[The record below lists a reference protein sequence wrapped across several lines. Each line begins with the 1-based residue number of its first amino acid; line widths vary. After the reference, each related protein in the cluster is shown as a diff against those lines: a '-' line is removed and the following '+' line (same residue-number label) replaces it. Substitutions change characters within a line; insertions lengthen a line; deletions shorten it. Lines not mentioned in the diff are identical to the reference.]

1 MGPTKPLFYEFDEFR
16 VDIERR
22 LLLRNDEPISLTPKV
37 FDLLLVF
44 IENRAEVLE
53 KNRLMELLW
62 SDSFVEESN
71 LVQNVAVL
79 RRALGERSK
88 ENKFIVTIPGRGY
101 RFVAGVISG
110 NGSSKNSNDS
120 AVSRQRTSSPT
131 TTNVLTLVRPVGAAA
146 ALAVEPEIER
156 SLRSDSGVDAN
167 PPITGQP
174 SELHSSRAKRRS
186 WYGFTAICAVVAA
199 AAVVIYLVVPNF
211 GTPPNVGSV
220 AARVAVLPLKPVS
233 ADSRDP
239 IIEFAIAESLI
250 LKISTAPNLIVRPL
264 GTVRKYVE
272 LDRDPI
278 DAGIELNADYVL
290 SSNYQ
295 LVDGRIRVTS
305 QLFNIQTGK
314 VDATFKAESDAQEK
328 FAMQDAV
335 ANEIG
340 NAMFRQFGQPG
351 TTFAASRGTN
361 SEEAYR
367 LYLQGHYL
375 VEKKTIPDAVR
386 AIELFDSAIK
396 LDPTFAQAWA
406 GKANAHCTFAHTGGV
421 EPRIAFESARPA
433 LKKAF
438 ELDPNL
444 AETSAVTGLIAFD
457 YDWDFEKGLQYLRK
471 AIELNPKYEA
481 SARAYASRLAAN
493 GQYDE
498 AIRQI
503 KASIDMYPN
512 SIFHQADYAHI
523 LYRARRY
530 DEAIAQIH
538 RVLEM
543 DPNMSW
549 VRRTIW
555 VSYHLKGE
563 RDKAYEW
570 FMKVQELNN
579 VDPTVIRGYRDTFK
593 LAGWEGVLKRYSE
606 VVRARSKHAEYDPNA
621 GNVVFA
627 SALTGDKDTA
637 FRFLETSLKQRDLS
651 IPYLLRDPVYDN
663 LRDDLRFAQLLRNA
677 GLPVGLGRVI

>member
-1 MGPTKPLFYEFDEFR
+1 MDPTRALIYEFDDFR
-16 VDIERR
+16 VDTDRR
-22 LLLRNDEPISLTPKV
+22 LLLRNNQPISLTPKV
-37 FDLLLVF
+37 FDLLIVL
-44 IENRAEVLE
+44 IENRGEILE

-79 RRALGERSK
+79 RRALGEKSK

-101 RFVAGVISG
+101 RFVAEITGL
-110 NGSSKNSNDS
+110 NGTGRKLIDQPGDRN
-120 AVSRQRTSSPT
+120 RTSHSST
-131 TTNVLTLVRPVGAAA
+131 GKVLTLVRPAGVSAAVA
-146 ALAVEPEIER
+146 REPKAEFDHSAET
-156 SLRSDSGVDAN
+156 DSSFDAN
-167 PPITGQP
+167 IPTTGKP
-174 SELHSSRAKRRS
+174 SNVHSSGPKRRS
-186 WYGFTAICAVVAA
+186 LYSFAAVFGLIAVAA
-199 AAVVIYLVVPNF
+199 IVIYLVVSFAQSSP
-211 GTPPNVGSV
+211 GAESI
-220 AARVAVLPLKPVS
+220 AAKIAVLPLKPVA
-233 ADSRDP
+233 ADTRDP

-250 LKISTAPNLIVRPL
+250 LKISTAPNLMVRPL

-272 LDRDPI
+272 LDKDPI
-278 DAGIELNADYVL
+278 DAGRELNADYVL

-305 QLFNIQTGK
+305 QLFNVQTGK
-314 VDATFKAESDAQEK
+314 VEATFMAETNAQEK
-328 FAMQDAV
+328 FEMQDAV

-361 SEEAYR
+361 NEEAYR

-375 VEKKTIPDAVR
+375 VEKKTIPDAAR
-386 AIELFDSAIK
+386 AIELFDSALK
-396 LDPTFAQAWA
+396 LDPNFAQAWA
-406 GKANAHCTFAHTGGV
+406 GKANAHCTFAHTGGIQ
-421 EPRIAFESARPA
+421 PRIAFESARPA
-433 LKKAF
+433 IKKAF

-444 AETSAVTGLIAFD
+444 AETSAVTGLITFD

-481 SARAYASRLAAN
+481 SGRAYATRLASN

-498 AIRQI
+498 AIHQI
-503 KASIDMYPN
+503 EASIDMYPN
-512 SIFHQADYAHI
+512 SILHQADYAHI

-549 VRRTIW
+549 VRRIIW
-555 VSYHLKGE
+555 VSYHLKGDHE
-563 RDKAYEW
+563 KAYEW
-570 FMKVQELNN
+570 FLKTQEQNN
-579 VDPTVIRGYRDTFK
+579 VDRSVIESFRA
-593 LAGWEGVLKRYSE
+593 LHASAGWRGVLKRYAE
-606 VVRARSKHAEYDPNA
+606 VIRAKSKPAEFDPNA

-627 SALTGDKDTA
+627 SALIGDKDTA

-651 IPYLLRDPVYDN
+651 IPYLLRDPVYDS
-663 LRDDLRFAQLLRNA
+663 LRDDPRYNNLLRNA
-677 GLPVGLGRVI
+677 GLPV

>member
-1 MGPTKPLFYEFDEFR
+1 MDTEVPLFYEFDEFR
-16 VDIERR
+16 IDVERR
-22 LLLRNDEPISLTPKV
+22 LLLRKGELAALTPKV

-44 IENRAEVLE
+44 IEHRGEILE
-53 KNRLMELLW
+53 KDLLMELLW
-62 SDSFVEESN
+62 SNSFVEESN

-79 RRALGERSK
+79 RRALGEKSK

-101 RFVAGVISG
+101 RFIGDVTSTNGKSGRTAESFNRTLEPVMRSAGSNVLPIRRSNFGSIGVAQDKLELAEPVVSHPIHARSEATVVGSRPRPVRRSLFYVAG
-110 NGSSKNSNDS
+110 GSFIVLALVAIGSYSF
-120 AVSRQRTSSPT
+120 RSSP
-131 TTNVLTLVRPVGAAA
+131 
-146 ALAVEPEIER
+146 
-156 SLRSDSGVDAN
+156 S
-167 PPITGQP
+167 PPT
-174 SELHSSRAKRRS
+174 
-186 WYGFTAICAVVAA
+186 VAA
-199 AAVVIYLVVPNF
+199 
-211 GTPPNVGSV
+211 GSTL
-220 AARVAVLPLKPVS
+220 AVLPLKPVAS
-233 ADSRDP
+233 ESRDP

-272 LDRDPI
+272 LDKDPI
-278 DAGIELNADYVL
+278 NAGKELNADYVL

-295 LVDGRIRVTS
+295 LVDGKIRVTS

-314 VDATFKAESDAQEK
+314 VEATFKAESDTQEK

-361 SEEAYR
+361 NEEAYR

-375 VEKKTIPDAVR
+375 VEKKTIPDAAR
-386 AIELFDSAIK
+386 AIELFDSAIS
-396 LDPTFAQAWA
+396 LDQNFAQAWA
-406 GKANAHCTFAHTGGV
+406 GKANAHCTFAHIGGIQPKV
-421 EPRIAFESARPA
+421 AFESARPA

-444 AETSAVTGLIAFD
+444 AETLAVAGFITYD

-481 SARAYASRLAAN
+481 SARAYASRLASN

-503 KASIDMYPN
+503 KASIDMFPN

-523 LYRARRY
+523 LYRSRRY

-549 VRRTIW
+549 VRRLAW
-555 VSYHLKGE
+555 VSYHLKG
-563 RDKAYEW
+563 DHNKAYEW
-570 FMKVQELNN
+570 FIKVQESNN
-579 VDPTVIRGYRDTFK
+579 VDPAIIQGYRELFTSD
-593 LAGWEGVLKRYSE
+593 GWGGVLKRYSE
-606 VVRARSKHAEYDPNA
+606 VVRARSKPADYDPNA

-627 SALTGDKDTA
+627 SSLVGDKDTA
-637 FRFLETSLKQRDLS
+637 FRFLETSLRQRDLW
-651 IPYLLRDPVYDN
+651 IPLLLRDPVYDN
-663 LRDDLRFAQLLRNA
+663 LRDDPRYAKLLRSA
-677 GLPVGLGRVI
+677 GLPV